1 MVWHA
6 HVTVATVVEKNGKFL
21 MVQEHSEGNT
31 VINQPAGH
39 LEENETLIAAAERE
53 TLEETQ
59 WEVKVTHLLGTSL
72 YKAPQ
77 NGITYFR
84 VSYIAEAL
92 AYREDSPLDSD
103 IDCALWLSKQDLLA
117 KEKALRSPMV
127 MRDIERYLAG
137 DRFPLDVHRDFTA
150 N

>member
-6 HVTVATVVEKNGKFL
+6 HVTVATVVEKGGKFL
-21 MVQEHSEGNT
+21 MVQESSAGKT

-84 VSYIAEAL
+84 VSYIAEPFAF
-92 AYREDSPLDSD
+92 REQSPLDSD
-103 IDCALWLSKQDLLA
+103 IECALWLSKEDLLT
-117 KEKALRSPMV
+117 KEELLRSPMV

-137 DRFPLDVHRDFTA
+137 DRFPLDVHRDFTTK
-150 N
+150 